1 MTVNDLR
8 NKMIAAGMN
17 PDQYEPRVNADGTVD
32 FVEKENRQV
41 TATWTPN
48 DVTSSKK

>member
-1 MTVNDLR
+1 MTVEQLKD
-8 NKMIAAGMN
+8 KMRAAGMD

-32 FVEKENRQV
+32 FVEKTNQQV